1 MPAKKQFT
9 RTQKT
14 NAITLFCQ
22 QNGLL
27 RPKYMN
33 GHSAPNVKPDKKR
46 RAMSMREIDDYMLQ
60 IGITDDWIYEARREQ
75 GYKRYLKSVTIYMTN
90 RV

>member
-9 RTQKT
+9 RIHKT

-22 QNGLL
+22 EKGLL

-33 GHSAPNVKPDKKR
+33 GHSAPNVNPEKKR
-46 RAMSMREIDDYMLQ
+46 MAMSMREIDDYMLQ
-60 IGITDDWIYEARREQ
+60 IGITDDWVYEARRQQ
-75 GYKRYLKSVTIYMTN
+75 GYTKYLKSILIYTST
-90 RV
+90 RS